1 MIVYI
6 KGITGN
12 IYASPVFATTK
23 KSWEIKS
30 GVLNENGDGL
40 ILLPL
45 LNNSTELSDFNYFEI
60 DRTSPDDWISAN
72 DFIGFAE
79 IVENESTIKALKKG
93 NVVPTDNLQCVKRY
107 GLPLPVITEFDI
119 KSERDI
125 SIFYTACWGLHDAV
139 IEKFIKPDNDVVI
152 HFDTKWGKHVIIT
165 FNGVKEIQGFDN
177 LNVIDCILESEF
189 EIENGR
195 IMWKITNM
203 CTWESS
209 GFDENPYIVAD
220 AVSWKLSID

>member
-30 GVLNENGDGL
+30 VVLNENGDGL
-40 ILLPL
+40 ILLP
-45 LNNSTELSDFNYFEI
+45 
-60 DRTSPDDWISAN
+60 
-72 DFIGFAE
+72 FAE

-139 IEKFIKPDNDVVI
+139 IEKFIKTDNDVVI
-152 HFDTKWGKHVIIT
+152 HFDTK
-165 FNGVKEIQGFDN
+165 
-177 LNVIDCILESEF
+177 
-189 EIENGR
+189 
-195 IMWKITNM
+195 
-203 CTWESS
+203 
-209 GFDENPYIVAD
+209 
-220 AVSWKLSID
+220 